1 MPSEE
6 PRKKRKLPV
15 FKLALAAVVAGAVG
29 YLFLRGMNYR
39 EVARQCLDYVR
50 GAGPWVFFTG
60 AAIAPAFSAPL
71 SMFTLSAGEIFARQM
86 TMPGVIAAMLAAIT
100 VNMAFTYW
108 LARYALR
115 PLLSRVV
122 EYYGYTIPRVTGENA
137 MSITLFLRLTP
148 GPPFFLQSYI
158 LGLAEVPFRL
168 YMVVSFLC
176 NVPITIALVVLG
188 KGILNG
194 NLSLIITGIGVIAA
208 ASVAIHWIRKRYAAR
223 AA

>member
-1 MPSEE
+1 MLPEE
-6 PRKKRKLPV
+6 PRKRRKLPLV
-15 FKLALAAVVAGAVG
+15 KLALVGVVVGAVG
-29 YLFLRGMNYR
+29 YLLLRGMNYR
-39 EVARQCLDYVR
+39 EAGRECLAYIR
-50 GAGPWVFFTG
+50 SAGPWVFFCA

-71 SMFTLSAGEIFARQM
+71 SLFTLSAGEIFAKQM

-100 VNMAFTYW
+100 VNLAFTYW

-115 PLLSRVV
+115 PILSRVV
-122 EYYGYTIPRVTGENA
+122 EYYGYTIPRLAGGNA

-168 YMVVSFLC
+168 YMVVSFIC

-188 KGILNG
+188 KGIFNG

-208 ASVAIHWIRKRYAAR
+208 ASIAVHWIRKRYASR